1 MLPTISTPC
10 MTARRSP
17 AGSRPRPRRSAL
29 PPKPAGPNGRRGSP
43 RRRPLPRRIAITN
56 TALRTQILT
65 RACWPTTMK
74 ALTRAACADS
84 SRRPTRCRRATSM
97 PATVRPSTTCRP
109 TTRRFTTSWSWATRC
124 GWNPSTSP
132 RCSDRGA
139 R

>member
-1 MLPTISTPC
+1 MLPTISTLC
-10 MTARRSP
+10 MTGRRSP

-29 PPKPAGPNGRRGSP
+29 PPKPARPNGRHGSP
-43 RRRPLPRRIAITN
+43 KRRPQPRKIAITN

-74 ALTRAACADS
+74 VLTPVVCADS
-84 SRRPTRCRRATSM
+84 SRRPTRCRRATST
-97 PATVRPSTTCRP
+97 PVTVRPSTTCRP
-109 TTRRFTTSWSWATRC
+109 TTRRSTTSWSWATRC
-124 GWNPSTSP
+124 GWNPNTSP